1 MCTQISIKTLQNDI
15 ITGRTNEF
23 GQYYRNN
30 VSFFPRNYDVPNFA
44 IGKSTKLRKAKY
56 AVIGCNIGELFGE
69 AASGLEFLSDG
80 FNEEGLS
87 VGVLY
92 YPNMATYEVVTK
104 ASEEMIDVLATPYLI
119 LSHCKTVAE
128 AREYVEAHQG
138 KFVVLAGAD
147 QPGHFLFIDRTGDAA
162 VFEPDQKGRIEI
174 KPSNGIMTN
183 SPQYEWHLKNL
194 GVYSNIQQFDTA
206 DSVLRNLDGSSAHSH
221 GTCGAFGLPGDT
233 SPTSRFVKANYLAN
247 ASTKSNVVTAEDGVL
262 RLLRIFNN
270 FDIIPGMALKR
281 IPTTADGETAASGE
295 VPTTMVDNAVE
306 TDFENTVAAHTDHT
320 IVKDLTN
327 LKFYYKDWTNQ
338 SIRYVAFE
346 DYDLDSSEVVTVK
359 MVEDNALKAQRIV
372 MK

>member
-1 MCTQISIKTLQNDI
+1 MNC
-15 ITGRTNEF
+15 
-23 GQYYRNN
+23 
-30 VSFFPRNYDVPNFA
+30 
-44 IGKSTKLRKAKY
+44 
-56 AVIGCNIGELFGE
+56 CNIGELFGD
-69 AASGLEFLSDG
+69 AASGLDFLSDG
-80 FNEEGLS
+80 FNEAGLS

-104 ASEEMIDVLATPYLI
+104 TSEEMID
-119 LSHCKTVAE
+119 
-128 AREYVEAHQG
+128 
-138 KFVVLAGAD
+138 VLAGAD
-147 QPGHFLFIDRTGDAA
+147 QPGHFLFIDKTGDAA

-206 DSVLRNLDGSSAHSH
+206 DSILRNLDGSSAHSH

-281 IPTTADGETAASGE
+281 IPITANEETMASGE

-306 TDFENTVAAHTDHT
+306 TDF
-320 IVKDLTN
+320 
-327 LKFYYKDWTNQ
+327 
-338 SIRYVAFE
+338 
-346 DYDLDSSEVVTVK
+346 
-359 MVEDNALKAQRIV
+359 
-372 MK
+372 